1 MASYDRENSN
11 RSQFD
16 RGQYGGRQQ
25 ERDRVQPVNIE
36 AEQAVLG
43 GLLLNPNAW
52 DDVSILITEED
63 FYKPAH
69 KKIFASLR
77 DLALKS
83 QPIDPITI
91 SNALAAR
98 AELEGV
104 GGQAYLAEMM
114 NTFPVAGNIEQYAK
128 IVSEKSTVR
137 KVIATGTEMVE
148 KAYTNDF
155 ESVEAL
161 VDEFEGRIFKLNDE
175 KQLDGPVSAAD
186 LVRSGM
192 NKLTELSERDSD
204 VTGVASGFKALDK
217 MTSGFQ
223 KGEMTI
229 VAARPSMGKTAF
241 SLNIAT
247 HVVLREKKSLL
258 YFSIEMNRDQMMMR
272 VLGSESRVSLNDLR
286 TGKLSD
292 AGWQRIID
300 KATKIGETNLF
311 IDDASFVT
319 PMTIRSKARKIK
331 ARYGLDMIMI
341 DYLQLMK
348 LGHKADNREREV
360 SEISQSL
367 KAIAKDLQVPVIA
380 LAQVNR
386 SSEGRGDRRPNV
398 SDLRESGS
406 IEQDADLIMSLYRED
421 YYDRENPDIKGISEV
436 IIGKQRNGPV
446 GTVKLRWESNI
457 GRFSDLEEGARE
469 HPLPPPPQTV
479 PYRRPGPSAGPSA

>member
-1 MASYDRENSN
+1 MATFERDYSNDKKDN
-11 RSQFD
+11 RSK
-16 RGQYGGRQQ
+16 
-25 ERDRVQPVNIE
+25 DRVQPVNNE

-52 DDVSILITEED
+52 DDVSFLITEED
-63 FYKPAH
+63 FYKPTH
-69 KKIFASLR
+69 KKIFSVLR
-77 DLALKS
+77 DLAIKS
-83 QPIDPITI
+83 EPIDPITV
-91 SNALAAR
+91 SNVLNAR
-98 AELEGV
+98 HELEAI
-104 GGQAYLAEMM
+104 GGQSYLAEMM
-114 NTFPVAGNIEQYAK
+114 NTFPVAGNIEYYAK
-128 IVSEKSTVR
+128 IVAEKSTIR
-137 KVIATGTEMVE
+137 KVISCGTEMVE

-155 ESVEAL
+155 ESVEGL
-161 VDEFEGRIFKLNDE
+161 VDEFEGRIFKLNDD
-175 KQLDGPVSAAD
+175 KQVDGPVSAAD

-192 NKLTELSERDSD
+192 NKLTELSERESD

-217 MTSGFQ
+217 MTAGFQ

-272 VLGSESRVSLNDLR
+272 VLGCEARVGLGDLR

-300 KATKIGETNLF
+300 KAGKIGETNLF

-348 LGHKADNREREV
+348 LGQKTDNREREV

-386 SSEGRGDRRPNV
+386 GSEGRSDRRPQV

-421 YYDRENPDIKGISEV
+421 YYDRDNPDVKGVSEV

-446 GTVKLRWESNI
+446 GTVRLRWESNI
-457 GRFSDLEEGARE
+457 GRFSDLEEGGSD
-469 HPLPPPPQTV
+469 HPLPPPPQTTQQ
-479 PYRRPGPSAGPSA
+479 YRRNSNNSPSV

>member
-1 MASYDRENSN
+1 MAQFESHYDRDKY
-11 RSQFD
+11 D
-16 RGQYGGRQQ
+16 RRQKPQ
-25 ERDRVQPVNIE
+25 ERVQPFNSE

-43 GLLLNPNAW
+43 GLLLNPAAW
-52 DDVSILITEED
+52 DDVASILNEED

-69 KKIFASLR
+69 KKIFASVR

-83 QPIDPITI
+83 EPIDPITV
-91 SNALAAR
+91 SNTLIAR
-98 AELEGV
+98 SELDAI
-104 GGQAYLAEMM
+104 GGQGYLAEMM
-114 NTFPVAGNIEQYAK
+114 NTFPVAGNILQYAR

-137 KVIATGTEMVE
+137 KVISTGTEMVE

-155 ESVEAL
+155 ESVEGL
-161 VDEFEGRIFKLNDE
+161 VDEFEGKIFKLNDD
-175 KQLDGPVSAAD
+175 KQTDGPVSAAD

-192 NKLTELSERDSD
+192 NKLTELSERNSD
-204 VTGVASGFKALDK
+204 VTGVASGFKGLDK
-217 MTSGFQ
+217 MTAGFQ

-272 VLGSESRVSLNDLR
+272 ILGSEARVGLGDLR

-300 KATKIGETNLF
+300 KATKIGETSLF

-319 PMTIRSKARKIK
+319 PMSIRSKARKIK

-348 LGHKADNREREV
+348 LGQRVDNREREV

-367 KAIAKDLQVPVIA
+367 KALAKDLQVPVIA

-386 SSEGRGDRRPNV
+386 GSEGRSDRRPQV

-421 YYDRENPDIKGISEV
+421 YYDRDNADVKGISEI

-446 GTVKLRWESNI
+446 GTVRLRWESSI
-457 GRFSDLEEGARE
+457 GRFSDLEEGTGE
-469 HPLPPPPQTV
+469 HPLPPPPQQTV
-479 PYRRPGPSAGPSA
+479 PYRRGPGPAANA

>member
-1 MASYDRENSN
+1 MAQYENPYDRKQSK
-11 RSQFD
+11 SQ
-16 RGQYGGRQQ
+16 
-25 ERDRVQPVNIE
+25 DRVQPFNSE

-43 GLLLNPNAW
+43 GLLLNPAAW
-52 DDVSILITEED
+52 DDVSFLLNEDD
-63 FYKPAH
+63 FYKPAN
-69 KKIFASLR
+69 KKVFSAIR

-83 QPIDPITI
+83 EPVDPITV
-91 SNALAAR
+91 SNTLIVR
-98 AELEGV
+98 SELESV
-104 GGQAYLAEMM
+104 GGQAYLAEIM
-114 NTFPVAGNIEQYAK
+114 NTFPIAGNILQYAR

-137 KVIATGTEMVE
+137 KVISMGTEMVE

-155 ESVEAL
+155 ESVESL
-161 VDEFEGRIFKLNDE
+161 VDDFEGRIFKLNDE
-175 KQLDGPVSAAD
+175 KQTDGPVSAAD

-192 NKLTELSERDSD
+192 NKLTELSERNSD

-272 VLGSESRVSLNDLR
+272 ILGSESRVGLGDLR

-319 PMTIRSKARKIK
+319 PMSVRSKARKIK

-341 DYLQLMK
+341 DYLQLMR
-348 LGHKADNREREV
+348 LGQKVDNREREV

-367 KAIAKDLQVPVIA
+367 KALAKDLQVPVIA

-386 SSEGRGDRRPNV
+386 GSEGRSDRRPQV

-421 YYDRENPDIKGISEV
+421 YYDRENPDVKGISEV

-446 GTVKLRWESNI
+446 GTVRLKWESNI
-457 GRFSDLEEGARE
+457 GRFSDLDEGGGE
-469 HPLPPPPQTV
+469 HPLPPPPQSNT
-479 PYRRPGPSAGPSA
+479 PYRRGPGPSANA

>member
-1 MASYDRENSN
+1 MASYERAN
-11 RSQFD
+11 RKKE
-16 RGQYGGRQQ
+16 
-25 ERDRVQPVNIE
+25 ERDRVQPVNNE
-36 AEQAVLG
+36 AEQAVIG

-52 DDVSILITEED
+52 DDISNLIGEED
-63 FYKPAH
+63 FYKPSH
-69 KKIFASLR
+69 QRIFSALR
-77 DLALKS
+77 DLALRS
-83 QPIDPITI
+83 EPIDPITV

-98 AELEGV
+98 SELEAV
-104 GGQAYLAEMM
+104 GGQSYLAEMM
-114 NTFPVAGNIEQYAK
+114 NAFPVAGNIEQYAK
-128 IVSEKSTVR
+128 IVAEKSTVR
-137 KVIATGTEMVE
+137 KVITTGTEMVE

-155 ESVEAL
+155 ESVEGL
-161 VDEFEGRIFKLNDE
+161 VDEFEGRIFKLNDDKTTE
-175 KQLDGPVSAAD
+175 GPVSAAD

-192 NKLTELSERDSD
+192 NKLTELSERNSE
-204 VTGVASGFKALDK
+204 VTGVASGFKELDR
-217 MTSGFQ
+217 MTAGFQ

-272 VLGSESRVSLNDLR
+272 ILGCEGRVGLNELR

-311 IDDASFVT
+311 IDDASMVT
-319 PMTIRSKARKIK
+319 PMSIRSKARKIK
-331 ARYGLDMIMI
+331 ARHGLDMIMI

-348 LGHKADNREREV
+348 LGQKTDNREREV

-367 KAIAKDLQVPVIA
+367 KALAKDLQVPVIA

-386 SSEGRGDRRPNV
+386 GSEGRSDRRPNV

-421 YYDRENPDIKGISEV
+421 YYDRENPDVKGISEV

-457 GRFSDLEEGARE
+457 GKFSDFEQGGSE
-469 HPLPPPPQTV
+469 HPLPPPPQSAT
-479 PYRRPGPSAGPSA
+479 PYRRKAPGPGANA

>member
-1 MASYDRENSN
+1 MATYDRTHRRKE
-11 RSQFD
+11 
-16 RGQYGGRQQ
+16 
-25 ERDRVQPVNIE
+25 ERDRVQPVNNE
-36 AEQAVLG
+36 AEQAVIG
-43 GLLLNPNAW
+43 GLLLNPNSW
-52 DDVSILITEED
+52 DDISNVIGEED

-69 KKIFASLR
+69 QRIFSALR
-77 DLALKS
+77 DLALRS
-83 QPIDPITI
+83 EPIDPITV

-98 AELEGV
+98 SELEAV
-104 GGQAYLAEMM
+104 GGQSYLAEMM
-114 NTFPVAGNIEQYAK
+114 NAFPVAGNIEQYAK

-137 KVIATGTEMVE
+137 KVILTGTEMVE

-155 ESVEAL
+155 ESVEGL

-175 KQLDGPVSAAD
+175 KATDGPVSAAD

-192 NKLTELSERDSD
+192 NKLTELSERNSE
-204 VTGVASGFKALDK
+204 VTGIASGFKELDR
-217 MTSGFQ
+217 MTAGFQ

-272 VLGSESRVSLNDLR
+272 ILGCEGRVGLNELR

-311 IDDASFVT
+311 IDDASMVT
-319 PMTIRSKARKIK
+319 PMSIRSKARKIK

-348 LGHKADNREREV
+348 LGQKTDNREREV

-367 KAIAKDLQVPVIA
+367 KALAKDLQVPVIA

-386 SSEGRGDRRPNV
+386 GSEGRSDRRPNV

-421 YYDRENPDIKGISEV
+421 YYDRENPDVKGLSEV

-457 GRFSDLEEGARE
+457 GKFSDLEQGASE
-469 HPLPPPPQTV
+469 HPLPPPPQSAT
-479 PYRRPGPSAGPSA
+479 PYRRKPPGQGANA